1 MLATIRWRTLAAHL
15 PKDVPE
21 DILDNDDMVWVL
33 DIVEDILKERDK
45 WLEPYS
51 EEYNELEKENMLFG
65 AEAMKESVLAVV
77 GDLVHRQKMFGFET
91 TLEDVEDGLKMLDP
105 LEEIRRDK

>member
-1 MLATIRWRTLAAHL
+1 MAAYL
-15 PKDVPE
+15 PEDVPQ

-33 DIVEDILKERDK
+33 DIVEDILKERDE

-51 EEYNELEKENMLFG
+51 EEYHELEHENKMTG
-65 AEAMKESVLAVV
+65 AETMQESVLAVV
-77 GDLVHRQKMFGFET
+77 SDLVHRQKMFGFEA
-91 TLEDVEDGLKMLDP
+91 TLEDVEDKLKMLDP